1 MLTSQLMKSMD
12 DHHLVASI
20 YAEQDSLTSSAAEI
34 ELLTRFEALLDW
46 LETLLDEQSA
56 NQPIA
61 DLLDEYEVSTDDM
74 KAVIESHP
82 ASLKDQAALLSLL
95 NDQDIHKP
103 DQLKELLEFAA
114 KFRALASDAGDLFT
128 RLNDLV
134 STNQE

>member
-1 MLTSQLMKSMD
+1 MLTAQLMKSMD
-12 DHHLVASI
+12 AGHLVASAR
-20 YAEQDSLTSSAAEI
+20 AEIDPLTSTPLEL
-34 ELLTRFEALLDW
+34 ELLDR
-46 LETLLDEQSA
+46 LETLLDEQEE
-56 NQPIA
+56 NKPIA
-61 DLLDEYEVSTDDM
+61 ELLDEYEVSTDDM

-95 NDQDIHKP
+95 NDQDIHEP

>member
-1 MLTSQLMKSMD
+1 MLTAQLMKCMD
-12 DHHLVASI
+12 ANHLVASAR
-20 YAEQDSLTSSAAEI
+20 AELDPLTSTPLEL
-34 ELLTRFEALLDW
+34 ELLDR

-56 NQPIA
+56 NKPIA
-61 DLLDEYEVSTDDM
+61 DLLDEYEVSTDEM

-95 NDQDIHKP
+95 NDQDIHEP

-114 KFRALASDAGDLFT
+114 KFRTLASDAGDFFT

-134 STNQE
+134 TTHQE

>member
-1 MLTSQLMKSMD
+1 MLTAQLMKSMD
-12 DHHLVASI
+12 ADHLVASARVEI
-20 YAEQDSLTSSAAEI
+20 DPLTSTPLEL
-34 ELLTRFEALLDW
+34 ELLDR
-46 LETLLDEQSA
+46 LET
-56 NQPIA
+56 
-61 DLLDEYEVSTDDM
+61 LLDEYEVSTDDM

-82 ASLKDQAALLSLL
+82 ASLKGQAALLSLL
-95 NDQDIHKP
+95 NDQDIHEP

>member
-1 MLTSQLMKSMD
+1 MLTAQLMKSMD
-12 DHHLVASI
+12 AGHLVASAR
-20 YAEQDSLTSSAAEI
+20 AELDPLTSTSLEL
-34 ELLTRFEALLDW
+34 ELLDR
-46 LETLLDEQSA
+46 LETLLDEQEE
-56 NQPIA
+56 NKPIA
-61 DLLDEYEVSTDDM
+61 ELLDEYEVSTDDM

-95 NDQDIHKP
+95 NDQDIHEP

-114 KFRALASDAGDLFT
+114 KFGALASDAGDLFT